1 MPACPR
7 SSAGSG
13 PGSPR
18 SRWAPTTSTATRHRP
33 RWPRFGGR
41 CRTSTA
47 RTATA
52 PCVSPPDR
60 EGSCV
65 SRPPG
70 SVEVMAD
77 AVVAFAPGRAN
88 LIGEHTDYNDGLALP
103 FAIDEGVTVEASAI
117 EGDRIEALALDL
129 DDEDSFSLERPP
141 PADGWRAFVRGAAAE
156 LQAAGVRLS
165 GAQLRIA

>member
-103 FAIDEGVTVEASAI
+103 FAIEAGVEVRAKATAGRDVVA
-117 EGDRIEALALDL
+117 RALALGETDRFRL
-129 DDEDSFSLERPP
+129 ADPEPAPP
-141 PADGWRAFVRGAAAE
+141 GDWRGFVRG
-156 LQAAGVRLS
+156 
-165 GAQLRIA
+165 